1 MTRYIGL
8 DWDQNQLQV
17 VSAEIRGGKVQI
29 LKAASWQETQS
40 PNPGEADSQGKLLRE
55 RLQSAGIAPA
65 PVLACLARDR
75 VIMKDLRIPPVAAGD
90 EPDVVRFQ
98 AIKELTYPPEEAIL
112 DYTVVP
118 DERNAEQRRALVVIA
133 RQELVQTYQ
142 VLCQNAGLKLAG
154 LIPRPYGLAAALR
167 KVMGASVLVPRPEP
181 PDGAVA
187 VVAVGERWAEF
198 VVLRGDHLLLARAL
212 TPGDGLAG
220 EIRRNLAVYAGQ
232 AGQQPIRAIYL
243 TGLPSSELRQRLAD
257 MVDLPLHTF
266 EPFAGSDSVN
276 LPASNRGAFTAAAGV
291 LFARAEPRG
300 LPINFTQ
307 PRKAQARQDP
317 NRFRILAAAGL
328 LLALLVGIGAYARSS
343 YVDMENDLAQLEKE
357 RASLESQLVV
367 VRENSKR
374 LKALDDW
381 DNLVWLDELYDLT
394 ARIPSV
400 NNLRVTQL
408 TAEPLP
414 RNTKSRYAARMTIK
428 GTLNDSRDIRGPLDE
443 LIRQFTKDGYYSPEA
458 PKVVGNVFTLSVNI
472 ERRAPTDYKRQLEV
486 NP

>member
-1 MTRYIGL
+1 VTRFLAL
-8 DWDQNQLQV
+8 DWDQNQLHV

-29 LKAASWQETQS
+29 LKAAHWQETQS

-55 RLQSAGIAPA
+55 RLKSAGIAPA

-118 DERNAEQRRALVVIA
+118 DERNSDQRRALVVIA

-142 VLCQNAGLKLAG
+142 TLCQHAGLKLVG
-154 LIPRPYGLAAALR
+154 LTPRPYGLAAALR
-167 KVMGASVLVPRPEP
+167 KVMGASVLTPRPEP

-198 VVLRGDHLLLARAL
+198 CVQRGDHLLLARAL

-243 TGLPSSELRQRLAD
+243 TGNPSSEFRQRLAD
-257 MVDLPLHTF
+257 MVDLPIH
-266 EPFAGSDSVN
+266 PFDPVAGPDGAN
-276 LPASNRGAFTAAAGV
+276 LPAGNRGGFTAAVG
-291 LFARAEPRG
+291 LLLARAEPRG
-300 LPINFTQ
+300 LPINFVQ
-307 PRKAQARQDP
+307 PRKAAAQRDP

-328 LLALLVGIGAYARSS
+328 LLVLLVGLGTYARSA
-343 YVDMENDLAQLEKE
+343 YVDMENDLAQLERE
-357 RASLESQLVV
+357 RSSLETQLVE
-367 VRENSKR
+367 VRDNGKR

-394 ARIPSV
+394 ARIPNV
-400 NNLRVTQL
+400 NNLRVSQL
-408 TAEPLP
+408 IAEPLP
-414 RNTKSRYAARMTIK
+414 RNTKSRYVAHMTIK
-428 GTLNDSRDIRGPLDE
+428 GTLNDARDNRGPLDE

-458 PKVVGNVFTLSVNI
+458 PKVVGNVFTLTVKI